1 MVVVATVTVVMAA
14 HRQSNADRVNQ
25 TFQNLARRF
34 SGTATP
40 SGWFSRPSIRF
51 RYGATHALITT
62 SGKRRGEQYTQAL
75 ISWPDHDTYAEIFP
89 AAMSPFEK
97 TFDFPTEL
105 RLGNAEFSRRYI
117 VRTTDRAAVEK
128 FLSEGVQWQ
137 IDKLRQTLGDDHVH
151 ITLNRGRL
159 QIRKH
164 AAIRRFDQLEEFV
177 SLSLELYD
185 QGMLTRS
192 AGIDFIEDGASPA
205 EEAICQICSEN
216 ITTDMVFCRRCK
228 TPHHSEC
235 WQYFGGCAV
244 YACGEKRC
252 VAPKVAG

>member
-1 MVVVATVTVVMAA
+1 MAA
-14 HRQSNADRVNQ
+14 SVQTRADRMNQ
-25 TFQNLARRF
+25 TYQNLARRF
-34 SGTATP
+34 SGTCTAA
-40 SGWFSRPSIRF
+40 GWFSRPSIRF

-62 SGKRRGEQYTQAL
+62 SGKRRGQEYTQAL

-89 AAMSPFEK
+89 AAMSPFE
-97 TFDFPTEL
+97 TSFDVPAEQ
-105 RLGNAEFSRRYI
+105 RMGNQEFSSRYI
-117 VRTTDRAAVEK
+117 VRTADRAAVGK

-137 IDKLRQTLGDDHVH
+137 IDKIRALLNDDDIHV
-151 ITLNRGRL
+151 TLNRGRL
-159 QIRKH
+159 QVRKH

-177 SLSLELYD
+177 SLCLELYD

-192 AGIDFIEDGASPA
+192 AGIDFVEDSSQIIN
-205 EEAICQICSEN
+205 EAVCQICSEN

-228 TPHHSEC
+228 TPHHAEC